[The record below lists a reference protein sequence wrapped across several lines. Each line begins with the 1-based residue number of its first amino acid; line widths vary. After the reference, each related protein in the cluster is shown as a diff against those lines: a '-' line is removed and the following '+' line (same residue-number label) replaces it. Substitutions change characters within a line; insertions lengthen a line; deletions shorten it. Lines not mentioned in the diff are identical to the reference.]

1 MAKTTQPCPYCGEQI
16 NINAVKC
23 RFCGEYLEEDED
35 DDDEEDDGGSMK
47 WVAPVNR
54 SGFAILAGYL
64 GILALVPLPF
74 ILYGFF
80 GGDDKQRSTS
90 VVEAGAY
97 INMAIGGMAVLLGL
111 IGIVMVFTSGK
122 GGLGRSIFAIL
133 AGIAGAI
140 GYWMLINSWFIPTVI
155 DVNRRQGDMPEKVRQ
170 QLEKIKEQEEQ
181 RSGK

>member
-1 MAKTTQPCPYCGEQI
+1 
-16 NINAVKC
+16 
-23 RFCGEYLEEDED
+23 
-35 DDDEEDDGGSMK
+35 
-47 WVAPVNR
+47 
-54 SGFAILAGYL
+54 
-64 GILALVPLPF
+64 
-74 ILYGFF
+74 
-80 GGDDKQRSTS
+80 
-90 VVEAGAY
+90 VEAGAY

-122 GGLGRSIFAIL
+122 GGMGRSIFAIL